1 MRKNSAEVNE
11 EEVFMSK
18 QPKALCQASSV
29 PEVQGGWETSA
40 SRREKQTLGL
50 EDLTGMVR
58 IPFLTARTTES
69 HQRVG
74 SSRMRMIIVEF
85 WKDLLAAARIR
96 LRAPE

>member
-11 EEVFMSK
+11 EEVLMSK
-18 QPKALCQASSV
+18 QPKALCQAFSV

-74 SSRMRMIIVEF
+74 CSRMRTIIVEF
-85 WKDLLAAARIR
+85 WKDHLAAARIR